1 MFKSFYLGILD
12 FIAALKSILTSAELR
27 RWYLRHL
34 ISAFVISLFLLI
46 TVFGGF
52 AFGLKLFHEQ
62 IVLWTPWVWFD
73 WGSLVLLA
81 IIWAIILIFTAGPIS
96 MLIMNVYFMQVTDW
110 NKMKS
115 LLNLPLLR
123 VQDALQ
129 LGFLLRSIIRAV
141 FLSLVVLIS
150 ALASFIPYLIFI
162 PILVASYSL
171 SQDWIWTISDA
182 VPNYRLS
189 KRGLTY
195 KLGLGLI
202 PALSASVPFVGVAC
216 LPVLEVACLRAVDMN
231 SLRNDGQSSAAS
243 SN

>member
-1 MFKSFYLGILD
+1 
-12 FIAALKSILTSAELR
+12 LTSIELR
-27 RWYLRHL
+27 RWYFRHL
-34 ISAFVISLFLLI
+34 LFAFVISLFLLI
-46 TVFGGF
+46 SVFGSF

-62 IVLWTPWVWFD
+62 LVLWTPWGWFD

-81 IIWAIILIFTAGPIS
+81 IIWAVVLIFTAGPII
-96 MLIMNVYFMQVTDW
+96 MLMMNVYFMQITDW

-115 LLNLPLLR
+115 LLGLPLLR
-123 VQDALQ
+123 VQDSLQ
-129 LGFLLRSIIRAV
+129 LGFLFRSIMRAAL
-141 FLSLVVLIS
+141 LSVLVLLS
-150 ALASFIPYLIFI
+150 ALVSFVPYLIFI

-182 VPNYRLS
+182 IPNYRLG
-189 KRGLTY
+189 KRGFTY

-216 LPVLEVACLRAVDMN
+216 LPVLEVACLRAVDLN
-231 SLRNDGQSSAAS
+231 SLRNDGQFPAAS